1 MGAPTADCGL
11 TTLTLNLA
19 IALAQTGVRTL
30 LVDADLRSP
39 SVTAALGVNANAGLT
54 GILNGSIVD
63 MDDVILRD
71 VVTNLAIL
79 PAGGTPAQP
88 HELLASGRFRQMVR
102 ETMREYDLT
111 LYDTSP
117 RSEEHTSELQSLM
130 RISYAVFCLKKKK
143 T

>member
-54 GILNGSIVD
+54 GILNASIVD
-63 MDDVILRD
+63 MDYVILRA

-79 PAGGTPAQP
+79 PAGGSPAQP
-88 HELLASGRFRQMVR
+88 HELLAIGRFRQMVL
-102 ETMREYDLT
+102 ETMRAYDLT

-117 RSEEHTSELQSLM
+117 ATQIPDALTFPYSPRCSQLARQNL
-130 RISYAVFCLKKKK
+130 
-143 T
+143 

>member
-1 MGAPTADCGL
+1 MIRRPPRSTRTDTRFPY
-11 TTLTLNLA
+11 TTLF
-19 IALAQTGVRTL
+19 
-30 LVDADLRSP
+30 RS
-39 SVTAALGVNANAGLT
+39 GLT

-117 RSEEHTSELQSLM
+117 ANQSPDAIAVANAAGQDRKSTSLNS
-130 RISYAVFCLKKKK
+130 SH
-143 T
+143 